1 MKSTLNKLKLL
12 VLTGLAAAFSAAAT
26 VKEGIS
32 LAVTNILAGPS
43 APQFG
48 LRRQGG
54 FILVGSRPIQ
64 GYQPGTVVE
73 LSASTEAALVAAGQA
88 SVSSGPPTPGNVSCT
103 ATNGCCAIAAAAA
116 SVTITNPLIN
126 LQTILYAVIAQ
137 AAADG
142 TLTSVQRV
150 VCSNGSATIYG
161 NAAAT
166 AAVSVDWAILNPGGS
181 FTSPQ

>member
-1 MKSTLNKLKLL
+1 MKNTLNRLKLL
-12 VLTGLAAAFSAAAT
+12 LLTGLAAAFSVVDKAAD
-26 VKEGIS
+26 
-32 LAVTNILAGPS
+32 AVTNFADRHLTGAS

-54 FILVGSRPIQ
+54 FILVGTRPIQ
-64 GYQPGTVVE
+64 GYQPGTVIE
-73 LSASTEAALVAAGQA
+73 LSASTEAALVQAGQA
-88 SVSSGPPTPGNVSCT
+88 SVSAGPPTPGNVSTT
-103 ATNGCCAIAAAAA
+103 ATGGCAGISAGQS

-126 LQTILYAVIAQ
+126 LQSIVYAVIAQ

-150 VCSNGSATIYG
+150 VPANGSVTIYG
-161 NAAAT
+161 NANAT

-181 FTSPQ
+181 LTSPQ